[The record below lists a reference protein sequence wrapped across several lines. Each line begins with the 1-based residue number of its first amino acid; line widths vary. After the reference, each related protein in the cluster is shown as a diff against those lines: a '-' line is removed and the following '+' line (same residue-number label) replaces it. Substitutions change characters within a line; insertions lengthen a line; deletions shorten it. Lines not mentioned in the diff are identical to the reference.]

1 MILLGEVPPLTGMV
15 EVVLD
20 AADMAVQPADI
31 ADVVVAEVLLTF
43 GGGGAPLR
51 HIFEGHVAIVVIQMF
66 ERIFRE
72 DGFGGAF
79 GLVNPFAA
87 LEEAAWIAVGGV
99 LVVVGKTGQQA
110 VDGTARIVID
120 ITGDGAAEVLLVAS
134 IAVDANAPVEG
145 VGSEGVFVVVVHV
158 GWPATGVRVD
168 DIRPG
173 VEHGAVTVFRV
184 HGDGQTE
191 LFEVADARCGLGF
204 HTGLGQCGQQHGGE
218 NCDDG
223 DNHQQL
229 DQGEVKE
236 AFHGLSPWLWV
247 DETI

>member
-1 MILLGEVPPLTGMV
+1 MV

-20 AADMAVQPADI
+20 AADVSVQPCDV
-31 ADVVVAEVLLTF
+31 ADVIVAEVLSASVGVT
-43 GGGGAPLR
+43 APLR
-51 HIFEGHVAIVVIQMF
+51 HVFEGHVAVVVIQMF

-72 DGFGGAF
+72 DGLGGAF

-87 LEEAAWIAVGGV
+87 LEETARITVGGV

-120 ITGDGAAEVLLVAS
+120 ITSDGAAEVLLVADV
-134 IAVDANAPVEG
+134 AVNTDTPVES
-145 VGSEGVFVVVVHV
+145 VRSEGVFVVVVHV

-168 DIRPG
+168 DVRPG

-184 HGDGQTE
+184 HGDGQAE
-191 LFEVADARCGLGF
+191 LFEVADAGSGAGLF
-204 HTGLGQCGQQHGGE
+204 AGLGQCGQQHGGE

-247 DETI
+247 DETIKLRIIFTFS